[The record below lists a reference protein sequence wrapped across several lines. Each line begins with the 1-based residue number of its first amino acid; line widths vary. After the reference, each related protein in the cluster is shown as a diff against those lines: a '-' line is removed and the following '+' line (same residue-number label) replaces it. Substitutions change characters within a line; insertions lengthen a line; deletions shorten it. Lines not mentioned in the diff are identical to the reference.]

1 MPGVL
6 ALSRTLDSFRIV
18 LVDPT
23 HPGNIGATARAM
35 KTMGL
40 TDLALVRP
48 ADHLGSESFARA
60 VGADDILEGARVFES
75 VEDALVGASLVV
87 GTSSR
92 RRRNGEDALPV
103 RQLAAI
109 AAAEPGDASVAIL
122 FGTERIG
129 LTNEDL
135 ARCRHHMVI
144 PTNPEFRSLN
154 LASAVQ
160 LVTYELRMAVE
171 DARPLA
177 TKHADLPA
185 TAEDM
190 EHFLT
195 HLFAAA
201 TDLRFFLPDQ
211 ENRPHLELRF
221 RRMFT
226 RMNPDRYDMGMLR
239 GLLTRIQQA
248 LGTRG
253 RRGQLRPGT
262 PQVIAR
268 TPDAGESGSAADE
281 D

>member
-1 MPGVL
+1 M
-6 ALSRTLDSFRIV
+6 ALPRSLDSFRIV

-48 ADHLGSESFARA
+48 VDYLVSEAYARA
-60 VGADDILEGARVFES
+60 VGADDILDAAKVFDT
-75 VEDALVGASLVV
+75 VEDALAGASLVV

-171 DARPLA
+171 EARPLT

-185 TAEDM
+185 TAEEM

-195 HLFAAA
+195 HLFAAL
-201 TDLRFFLPDQ
+201 TDLRFFIPNQ

-239 GLLTRIQQA
+239 GFLTRVQQA

-262 PQVIAR
+262 PQVTASPPEILDPPAE
-268 TPDAGESGSAADE
+268 G
-281 D
+281 